1 MNGNTEMGEPGAAG
15 EARSPRA
22 SLVITF
28 VSGALIGAGL
38 YWAAGDL
45 WSTSTKAGMD
55 HGSMMKDGM
64 KDGMAGGEMA
74 HGGMPH
80 AHGMLPVDD
89 WANPPT
95 IAADIFK
102 DPESGWNLHVMTT
115 NFAFN
120 AAAAGYDNVE
130 GEGHAHIYVNGD
142 KLGRLYGDWYH
153 IGGLSAGTHH
163 VKVSLNAND
172 HSALHRDGKELAAHV
187 KITVE

>member
-1 MNGNTEMGEPGAAG
+1 MTENTGTGSAHNAG
-15 EARSPRA
+15 EARSPVA

-28 VSGALIGAGL
+28 LGGALIGAGL

-45 WSTSTKAGMD
+45 WSETLRGGMD
-55 HGSMMKDGM
+55 HSS
-64 KDGMAGGEMA
+64 MAGGDMMMD
-74 HGGMPH
+74 GKPH
-80 AHGMLPVDD
+80 EHGMLTVDD

-95 IAADIFK
+95 IEAEIFK

-120 AAAAGYDNVE
+120 AANAGFDNVE

-153 IGGLSAGTHH
+153 IAGLSGGTHD
-163 VKVSLNAND
+163 VKISLNAND

-187 KITVE
+187 TVIVE